1 MKVTI
6 QPRLLTGDVHA
17 NPSKSYSHRYVI
29 AAALAKGKSHIQNV
43 LVSDDLTAT
52 KEGLMALGAQFE
64 GSSVIGN
71 FPKAVRNNITCKE
84 SGSTLRFL
92 IPLALLT
99 EKEMTFNGDGR
110 LPKRPIHVY
119 EDLFIEKDIYF
130 KKLAK
135 DNLPLVIKGPLKS
148 GNYQLKG
155 NISSQFISGLLFALP
170 LLKGDSKIT
179 LIPPIESNDYIL
191 MTIDVLQQFGIKVK
205 YDHLIIDIP
214 GNQNFHPTEI
224 FVEGDYSQAA
234 FWMVAATIG
243 KQINLYGLNQD
254 SIQGDKKIIDV
265 MIEMGGL
272 IEFDEISGVYHI
284 KPIQTKATTIDLS
297 QIPDLGPILM
307 ILAAVSEG
315 ITTFL
320 GIERLKFKE
329 SNRLDAMMNVL
340 HTFGVK
346 TLLSDNTLQVYG
358 QTELKGNQVFSS
370 FQDHRIV
377 MAIAIG
383 AIRAKGSVTILD
395 AEVVKK
401 SYPDFFE
408 IYEKLGGII
417 DVN

>member
-1 MKVTI
+1 MIVTI

-17 NPSKSYSHRYVI
+17 NPSKSYSHRYII

-99 EKEMTFNGDGR
+99 EKEMTFSGDGR
-110 LPKRPIHVY
+110 LPKRPINLY
-119 EDLFIEKDIYF
+119 EDLFTEKGIF
-130 KKLAK
+130 FRKLSK
-135 DNLPLVIKGPLKS
+135 DNLPLVVNGPLKP

-155 NISSQFISGLLFALP
+155 NISSQFVSGLLFALP
-170 LLKGDSKIT
+170 LLKGDSKII

-191 MTIDVLQQFGIKVK
+191 MTIDVLQKFGIQVK
-205 YDHLIIDIP
+205 YEHQVIYIP

-243 KQINLYGLNQD
+243 KHIDLYSLNQE
-254 SIQGDKKIIDV
+254 SIQGDKKIVDI
-265 MIEMGGL
+265 ISEMGGL

-284 KPIQTKATTIDLS
+284 KPVQTKAITIDLS

-307 ILAAVSEG
+307 MLAALSEG

-329 SNRLDAMMNVL
+329 SNRLDAMMDVL
-340 HTFGVK
+340 HKFGVK
-346 TLLSDNTLQVYG
+346 TILNDDMLQIYG

-383 AIRAKGSVTILD
+383 AIRAKGSITILD